1 MSADRPENRAEASSP
16 LAGPLPGENRVI
28 WIVWWTYGAFYFCR
42 NNISV
47 ALPGIEDELGL
58 DKLQMGVVLLSLKLA
73 YGVGQFL
80 NGQISEQISPRR
92 MLAIGMIGSA
102 ALNVVFGFGTGLY
115 FFIFIWACNGYS
127 QSLGWT
133 PCVRV
138 IGNWI
143 PVLRRGKAIGIVG
156 TGYQLTG
163 ALTFLVSGFAVSAF
177 GWRGAFWVPPVI
189 LLISSVIML
198 LFLRETPDD
207 HASHKST
214 KKKERR
220 PPTDW
225 NRIRKNLRLT
235 FSNRALWLLA
245 LSLGMLNAC
254 RYGFLDWGVSHLV
267 AIERV
272 NEQEPAIQSAIN
284 SGQLTRSETLRLQ
297 NIYDSDLL
305 RDDTQE
311 EVKAAIQDGLIPE
324 LENRK
329 SRSAV
334 LKSAVKYAVLPIGA
348 IFGSFLAGWA
358 TDRFLGSRR
367 APVIC
372 GLLVILGCLTLIY
385 DSVARTSF
393 EGTMLILGL
402 IGFCIYGPQVLLVGT
417 APADLA
423 HEGTSAAAAGFVNC
437 GGYFGAAFAGDLM
450 TGYLAKH
457 YGWEIAIYGWAGW
470 AFAAA
475 ITVAFLWNATG
486 HKKPDDASPSSKES
500 LDE

>member
-1 MSADRPENRAEASSP
+1 VSPNRPENSAEASSL

-28 WIVWWTYGAFYFCR
+28 WVIWWTYGAFYFCR

-47 ALPGIEDELGL
+47 ALPGIESELGL
-58 DKLQMGVVLLSLKLA
+58 DKLQMGTVLLSLKIA

-80 NGQISEQISPRR
+80 NGQITEQISPRK
-92 MLAIGMIGSA
+92 MLAIGMICSS
-102 ALNVVFGFGTGLY
+102 ALNIVFGFGTGLY

-163 ALTFLVSGFAVSAF
+163 ALTYVVSGLAVYGL
-177 GWRGAFWVPPVI
+177 GWMGVFWVPPII
-189 LLISSVIML
+189 LLTSSAIML

-207 HASHKST
+207 HASRNSAKT
-214 KKKERR
+214 IERR
-220 PPTDW
+220 PPADW
-225 NRIRKNLRLT
+225 DRIRKILRLT

-267 AIERV
+267 AIERAK
-272 NEQEPAIQSAIN
+272 EQEPAIQSAIN
-284 SGQLTRSETLRLQ
+284 SGRLTQSETLRLQ
-297 NIYDSDLL
+297 NIYDNDLL
-305 RDDTQE
+305 RDDTQK
-311 EVKAAIQDGLIPE
+311 EVKKAIKSGLIPE
-324 LENRK
+324 LEK
-329 SRSAV
+329 EMSRSSV
-334 LKSAVKYAVLPIGA
+334 LRSAGKYAVLPLGA

-358 TDRFLGSRR
+358 TDRFFACRR

-385 DSVARTSF
+385 DSIARTSV

-402 IGFCIYGPQVLLVGT
+402 VGFCIYGPQVLLVGT

-437 GGYFGAAFAGDLM
+437 GGYFGGAFAGDLM

-457 YGWEIAIYGWAGW
+457 YGWEIAIFGWAGW

-486 HKKPDDASPSSKES
+486 QKKTDEASPSDEEN